1 MNKGAAGRD
10 VNFKNAINYFQ
21 ATTEYKTLWTCFP
34 DDLDKLMSTSFCK
47 GLHNVNNPQY
57 ILKFD
62 KPKYLPARCINTI
75 MFAPYASPDCV
86 NFKYQSEQIGTVFFP
101 NSTVL
106 PNPFFTTTGG
116 WDVAVAINLL
126 NTNVQ
131 TR

>member
-47 GLHNVNNPQY
+47 GLHAVNNPQY
-57 ILKFD
+57 VFKLD
-62 KPKYLPARCINTI
+62 KYHYMKPECTDGI
-75 MFAPYASPDCV
+75 MFAPYAAPNCE
-86 NFKYQSEQIGTVFFP
+86 NFKYQSEQVGTIFFP

-106 PNPFFTTTGG
+106 PN
-116 WDVAVAINLL
+116 
-126 NTNVQ
+126 
-131 TR
+131 